1 MMTVPRRSFSLAVF
15 DQLTK
20 LLGKEEPSSSLASLV
35 PLQPRGSKPPFFW
48 VHGDFSNAFL
58 ARYLDPDQPLYGFMH
73 QSWDGKPAQY
83 RTIPNMAAHYLSEIR
98 TVQPHGPYFLGGY
111 CFGGIL
117 SFEIAQQLR
126 KEGQEVALLVLLNP
140 PHFTATGHNRVSHSQ
155 PAGRGARRHLHA
167 LRLLG
172 SEEKLPYILERVKGK
187 VDGAVMKISTINK
200 KMLQSVAWNV
210 CLAFGCNLPIAL
222 RSPYILKVYRRAM
235 RSYMP
240 VIYPGR
246 LIIFQASEDSRDPQ
260 GWSNLAAGGV
270 DIRDVP
276 SGHENVL
283 KEPHLRVWAEQL
295 KSCLQTAQAQIPQQ
309 TRWK

>member
-1 MMTVPRRSFSLAVF
+1 MTVPRRCLSLDVF
-15 DQLTK
+15 DELTK
-20 LLGKEEPSSSLASLV
+20 LLGKEEPSSPVASLV

-48 VHGDFSNAFL
+48 VHGEYSDAVL
-58 ARYLDPDQPLYGFMH
+58 PHYLGPNQPLYGLWH
-73 QSWDGKPAQY
+73 QSADGKPARY
-83 RTIPNMAAHYLSEIR
+83 RTVPAIAAHYLSEIR
-98 TVQPHGPYFLGGY
+98 TVQRHGPYFLGGY

-117 SFEIAQQLR
+117 RFEIAQQLR
-126 KEGQEVALLVLLNP
+126 KEGQEVALVLLNP
-140 PHFTATGHNRVSHSQ
+140 PHFTATGHNRVSQAQ

-167 LRLLG
+167 LRLLE

-187 VDGAVMKISTINK
+187 VDGAVTKILAIHK
-200 KMLQSVAWNV
+200 KMLQRVAWNV
-210 CLAFGCNLPIAL
+210 CLAFGYSLPIAL
-222 RSPYILKVYRRAM
+222 RSPYILKVYLRAM

-246 LIIFQASEDSRDPQ
+246 FIIFQASEDSRDPQ

-276 SGHENVL
+276 GGHENVL

-295 KSCLQTAQAQIPQQ
+295 KSCLQTAQAQISQQ